1 MITSR
6 TKSVSESEASSAL
19 RPSAIDNPRL
29 SRFPRVFYSFD
40 EMEPA
45 VEKAIVEHM
54 EKGESIRQIIVAPR
68 QRLLGAHRESRGW
81 RGFLL
86 PWEWTPDWVLV
97 WTGDRVL
104 VATLDHPRATPV
116 VTATPVKDV
125 LSFEWGA
132 ILLHAWIEW
141 TWANQGQAD
150 RMRIYFNAVGQRL
163 FKRVLDSLRYD
174 LAAQSEPTAVQPD
187 RHLERLA
194 ALPFK
199 FMNIIMHD
207 LLLPDEQVQAVV
219 YRPAIWSNQHRLF
232 RHQRAAAMTLVLSNY
247 HILTAEEDLTETLH
261 SYGLIT
267 RFYPRRRI
275 HYAALERGQDG
286 VRLKLALETLGVQQ
300 EVSVPFEASAEPS
313 LQEMLVLLRND

>member
-1 MITSR
+1 MITSH
-6 TKSVSESEASSAL
+6 TTPVSESEASSAL

-40 EMEPA
+40 ELEPA

-68 QRLLGAHRESRGW
+68 QRLLGTHRKSRGW

-116 VTATPVKDV
+116 VTSTSVKDV

-141 TWANQGQAD
+141 TWANQGQAE

-163 FKRVLDSLRYD
+163 FKRVLDSLRHD
-174 LAAQSEPTAVQPD
+174 LAAQSELTAVQPD

-219 YRPAIWSNQHRLF
+219 YRPAIWSDQPKLF

-247 HILTAEEDLTETLH
+247 HILTAEEDLAGTLH

-275 HYAALERGQDG
+275 HSATLERGQDN
-286 VRLKLALETLGVQQ
+286 VLLKLALETLGVQQ
-300 EVSVPFEASAEPS
+300 EVNIPFEASAEPS

>member
-1 MITSR
+1 MITPR

-40 EMEPA
+40 ELEPA

-54 EKGESIRQIIVAPR
+54 EKGESVRQIIVAPR

-116 VTATPVKDV
+116 VTSTPVKDV

-141 TWANQGQAD
+141 TWANQGQAE
-150 RMRIYFNAVGQRL
+150 RMRIYFNAVGQGL
-163 FKRVLDSLRYD
+163 FKRVLDSLRHD
-174 LAAQSEPTAVQPD
+174 LAAQSELTAAQPD

-219 YRPAIWSNQHRLF
+219 YRPAIWSNQPKLF

-247 HILTAEEDLTETLH
+247 HILIAEEDLTGTLH

-267 RFYPRRRI
+267 RFYPRSRVS
-275 HYAALERGQDG
+275 HAALEREQDG
-286 VRLKLALETLGVQQ
+286 LRLKLALDLQKVRQ
-300 EVSVPFEASAEPS
+300 EVRIHFEFGAE
-313 LQEMLVLLRND
+313 QAIREMLALLRTE

>member
-1 MITSR
+1 MITSH
-6 TKSVSESEASSAL
+6 TQSVSESEASSAL

-29 SRFPRVFYSFD
+29 SRFPRVLYSFD
-40 EMEPA
+40 ELEPA

-54 EKGESIRQIIVAPR
+54 EQGESIRQMIVAPR

-97 WTGDRVL
+97 WTGERVL

-141 TWANQGQAD
+141 TWANQGQAE
-150 RMRIYFNAVGQRL
+150 RTRIYFNAVGQRL
-163 FKRVLDSLRYD
+163 FKRVLDSLRHD
-174 LAAQSEPTAVQPD
+174 LAVQSELTAVQPD

-199 FMNIIMHD
+199 FMNLIMHD

-219 YRPAIWSNQHRLF
+219 YRPAIWSDQSRLF

-247 HILTAEEDLTETLH
+247 HILIAEEDLTGTLH

-267 RFYPRRRI
+267 RFYPRSRVS
-275 HYAALERGQDG
+275 HAALERGQDG
-286 VRLKLALETLGVQQ
+286 LWLNLTPELNNVRQEVHVLFEFGSQEAIQKMLAL
-300 EVSVPFEASAEPS
+300 
-313 LQEMLVLLRND
+313 LQ